1 MKKVTSFILAGG
13 KSSRMGMDKGFCT
26 LDHEA
31 FIHLIVKSLSPF
43 SQEIILVSGIEAYDA
58 FGLKRIEDLYPG
70 KGPIAGIHAAL
81 SYTCTENNIIVSCD
95 IPFISPDLIKRLLDE
110 DDGQQVIQLA
120 TENET
125 MPLIALYKKETL
137 NHFKNKLETN
147 ALKLKDALNGLE
159 VKSIVV
165 AKEEERLLSNIN
177 TPQQLED
184 INQK

>member
-1 MKKVTSFILAGG
+1 MAGG

-31 FIHLIVKSLSPF
+31 FIPLIVKSLSPF

-120 TENET
+120 TVNET

-165 AKEEERLLSNIN
+165 AEEEERLLSNIN